1 MFLTSSRGAEILPC
15 FSYVFVERP
24 PGVST
29 RRQPSLNNQRR
40 RAVITEHAQAL
51 FDPMLRIKS
60 GSVHDA
66 RREAEERMKKAPD
79 FYIRG

>member
-1 MFLTSSRGAEILPC
+1 M
-15 FSYVFVERP
+15 
-24 PGVST
+24 
-29 RRQPSLNNQRR
+29 
-40 RAVITEHAQAL
+40 ITEHAQAL